1 VSDFLAVLWHYTLHT
16 QTNTKKSIAM
26 KKFFVLAFAVA
37 SFIEPAFAF
46 SGETANTKATR
57 SFNADYK
64 GASNI
69 WSTRSGCDEVLFFW
83 HNNLMDSYYTKDGN
97 LLGTFHQVDY
107 TELPYDA
114 QKSLATTYKNY
125 HINNVSML
133 ERPGQD
139 SKYYATVQSDRHLL
153 ILEIST
159 DGNVEIFKSIR

>member
-1 VSDFLAVLWHYTLHT
+1 
-16 QTNTKKSIAM
+16 M

-46 SGETANTKATR
+46 SGENANTKATR

-97 LLGTFHQVDY
+97 LLGTFHQVEY

-114 QKSLATTYKNY
+114 QKSLATTYKKY
-125 HINNVSML
+125 HINSVSML

-139 SKYYATVQSDRHLL
+139 SKYYATVQSDRHLV
-153 ILEIST
+153 ILEIGT